1 MANALTVELDGATLN
16 ALDRLA
22 QRTERSRNS
31 LIAEAVQDFVEVN
44 AWQLQKIES
53 GLAAAD
59 RGEFASEA
67 EVARVRAKF
76 APRA

>member
-22 QRTERSRNS
+22 QQTERSRNS
-31 LIAEAVQDFVEVN
+31 LVAEAVQDFVEVH
-44 AWQLQKIES
+44 AWQLRKIES

-67 EVARVRAKF
+67 DVARVRAKF
-76 APRA
+76 TPRA

>member
-53 GLAAAD
+53 GLAAAN

>member
-1 MANALTVELDGATLN
+1 V
-16 ALDRLA
+16 
-22 QRTERSRNS
+22 
-31 LIAEAVQDFVEVN
+31 AEAVQDFVEVN

-67 EVARVRAKF
+67 DVARVRAKF
-76 APRA
+76 APPA

>member
-1 MANALTVELDGATLN
+1 MANALTVELDGDTLN

-22 QRTERSRNS
+22 RQTERSRDS
-31 LIAEAVQDFVEVN
+31 LVAEAVHDFVEVN
-44 AWQLQKIES
+44 AWQLQKVES

-67 EVARVRAKF
+67 DVARVRAKF

>member
-67 EVARVRAKF
+67 DVARVRAKF